1 MENEEEEE
9 VKITKIDPDYK
20 ISIGSTISNPIPDD
34 EYLTKEGNKKL
45 KIIII
50 YIILDFILTLF
61 MILEFYN
68 FLIIHEKK
76 IIIEYICR
84 TVLCIICF
92 TCLIILFCKRLYKVS
107 YIIRWIYFILGI
119 IYYCAIIFLRILKLM
134 DILDNADKNKT
145 LSIIFFVIFL
155 GTIVPR
161 ILVFVISKK
170 YVKNLESLY
179 ELKKLAEQE
188 KFVESIASRIEQG
201 YERWS
206 TPNQSNNGEEM
217 VGKGEKRKEKEKY
230 LFKKKD
236 NNNINDDSLVEE
248 DNDLEKI
255 EEIMKKNEEN

>member
-1 MENEEEEE
+1 
-9 VKITKIDPDYK
+9 
-20 ISIGSTISNPIPDD
+20 
-34 EYLTKEGNKKL
+34 
-45 KIIII
+45 
-50 YIILDFILTLF
+50 
-61 MILEFYN
+61 
-68 FLIIHEKK
+68 
-76 IIIEYICR
+76 
-84 TVLCIICF
+84 
-92 TCLIILFCKRLYKVS
+92 
-107 YIIRWIYFILGI
+107 
-119 IYYCAIIFLRILKLM
+119 M

-155 GTIVPR
+155 GTVVPR